1 MTLPAPVPTRTVL
14 REDHEQFRAQ
24 VRRFVEREIAPHHGT
39 WEDAG
44 RVPLDLWRAAG
55 QAGLLCT
62 TLPAPW
68 GGGGDFGHAAVI
80 IEELARVN
88 ATGVGFS
95 LHSEVVAPYVHAYG
109 TPAQRARWLP
119 AMAEG
124 RNVGA
129 IAMTE
134 PDAGS
139 DLKAIRTSARR
150 DGDHY
155 LLNGQK
161 TYISNGLNC
170 GLVIVV
176 ARTNPDP
183 GAGAR
188 GLSLLV
194 VEDGMP
200 GFARGKALKKVGL
213 RGQDT
218 AELFFD
224 GVRVPLDHRLGDED
238 AGFGYLMHQLAQER
252 LVIAVRAAA
261 SIETFLA
268 RTVAWTRQRRSFGR
282 TVFDHQ
288 ATRFKLAEARAQA
301 EMLRCFVDDCLA
313 RHLRGELTPER
324 AAMAK
329 LNGSEM
335 QNRLLDDFVQLHG
348 GQGFMADGG
357 IGNAWVDAR
366 VARIYGGSNEIMK
379 EIVARCL

>member
-1 MTLPAPVPTRTVL
+1 MRNVL
-14 REDHEQFRAQ
+14 REDHEAFRVQ
-24 VRRFVEREIAPHHGT
+24 VRRFVEREIAPHHLA

-44 RVPLDLWRAAG
+44 RVPLSLWEAAG

-62 TLPAPW
+62 TLPDPF

-95 LHSEVVAPYVHAYG
+95 LHSEVVAPYLYAYG
-109 TPAQRARWLP
+109 NDWQRERWLP
-119 AMAEG
+119 AMAQG
-124 RNVGA
+124 QTVGA

-134 PDAGS
+134 PDVGS
-139 DLKAIRTSARR
+139 DLKAIRTTARR

-155 LLNGQK
+155 ILCGQK
-161 TYISNGLNC
+161 TYISNGLNA

-176 ARTNPDP
+176 AKTDPDK
-183 GAGAR
+183 GAKGI
-188 GLSLLV
+188 SLLV

-200 GFARGKALKKVGL
+200 GFERGRSLRKIGL

-224 GVRVPLDHRLGDED
+224 QVRVPSSHLLGEENQ
-238 AGFGYLMHQLAQER
+238 GFRYLMHQLAQER

-261 SIETFLA
+261 SIEAFLA
-268 RTVAWTRQRRSFGR
+268 RTIAWTRERKAFGQS
-282 TVFDHQ
+282 VFDYQ
-288 ATRFKLAEARAQA
+288 NTRFKLAEAKAKSV
-301 EMLRCFVDDCLA
+301 MLRTFVDDCLA
-313 RHLRGELTPER
+313 RHLRGELDAER

-335 QNRLLDDFVQLHG
+335 QNQLLDELLQMHG
-348 GQGFMADGG
+348 GTGFMADGG
-357 IGNAWVDAR
+357 IGSAWVDAR

-379 EIVARCL
+379 EIVARGL

>member
-1 MTLPAPVPTRTVL
+1 MRNVL
-14 REDHEQFRAQ
+14 REDHESFRVQ
-24 VRRFVEREIAPHHGT
+24 VRRFVEREIAPHHLA

-44 RVPLDLWRAAG
+44 RVPLSLWEAAG

-62 TLPAPW
+62 TLPDPF

-95 LHSEVVAPYVHAYG
+95 LHSEVVAPYLYAYG
-109 TPAQRARWLP
+109 NDWQRERWLP
-119 AMAEG
+119 AMAQG
-124 RNVGA
+124 QTVGA

-134 PDAGS
+134 PDVGS
-139 DLKAIRTSARR
+139 DLKAIRTTARR

-155 LLNGQK
+155 ILSGQK
-161 TYISNGLNC
+161 TYISNGLNA

-176 ARTNPDP
+176 AKTDPDK
-183 GAGAR
+183 GAKGI
-188 GLSLLV
+188 SLLV

-200 GFARGKALKKVGL
+200 GFERGRALRKIGL

-224 GVRVPLDHRLGDED
+224 QVRVPSSHLLGEENQ
-238 AGFGYLMHQLAQER
+238 GFRYLMHQLAQER

-261 SIETFLA
+261 SIEAFLA
-268 RTVAWTRQRRSFGR
+268 RTIAWTRERKAFGQS
-282 TVFDHQ
+282 VFDYQ
-288 ATRFKLAEARAQA
+288 NTRFKLAEAKAKSV
-301 EMLRCFVDDCLA
+301 MLRTFVDDCLA
-313 RHLRGELTPER
+313 RHLRGELDAER

-335 QNRLLDDFVQLHG
+335 QNQLLDELLQMHG
-348 GQGFMADGG
+348 GTGFMADGG
-357 IGNAWVDAR
+357 IGSAWVDAR

-379 EIVARCL
+379 EIVARGL

>member
-1 MTLPAPVPTRTVL
+1 MPASARTVL
-14 REDHEQFRAQ
+14 REDHEQFRTQ
-24 VRRFVEREIAPHHGT
+24 VRRFVEREIAPQHGA
-39 WEDAG
+39 WEEAG
-44 RVPLDLWRAAG
+44 RVPLQLWRAAG
-55 QAGLLCT
+55 EAGLLCT
-62 TLPAPW
+62 SLPAPY

-95 LHSEVVAPYVHAYG
+95 LHSEVVAPYLHAYG
-109 TPAQRARWLP
+109 TPAQRERWLP
-119 AMAEG
+119 AMAAG
-124 RNVGA
+124 RCVGA

-134 PDAGS
+134 PEAGS

-155 LLNGQK
+155 VLNGQK
-161 TYISNGLNC
+161 TYISNGLNA

-176 ARTNPDP
+176 AKTD
-183 GAGAR
+183 AAR
-188 GLSLLV
+188 GAKGVSLLV

-200 GFARGKALKKVGL
+200 GFARGKALQKIGL

-224 GVRVPLDHRLGDED
+224 DVRVPADHLLGQEHQ
-238 AGFGYLMHQLAQER
+238 GFGYLMQQLAQER
-252 LVIAVRAAA
+252 LIIAVRAAA
-261 SIETFLA
+261 SIEAFLA
-268 RTVAWTRQRRSFGR
+268 RTIAWTRQRRSFGA

-288 ATRFKLAEARAQA
+288 STRFRLAEARAQA

-313 RHLRGELTPER
+313 RHLSGQLTPER

-329 LNGSEM
+329 LNASEM
-335 QNRLLDDFVQLHG
+335 QGRLLDDFVQMHG

-357 IGNAWVDAR
+357 VGSAWVDAR

-379 EIVARCL
+379 EIVARSL